1 MKSIL
6 PGCGV
11 IAVALAVFA
20 ATNLRADGDPFE
32 GCEQTFADENY
43 GSSPFRNTCGHE
55 LRRRR
60 AMLAAWG
67 IDASRMPKIDAWDRY
82 EAEYTVREDSRREQ
96 EQRDRLE
103 SERLATE
110 RARAQA
116 EQEKVAAASARESE
130 RYAAEQMKNAQ
141 QMMQEQDQMMKS
153 LGVNLGAGGATGS
166 ADCGDD
172 YEADEIRMY
181 QVMINNG
188 VAPQCRTLTCGA
200 LVDCVDEVL
209 DAEED

>member
-1 MKSIL
+1 MKTIL

-11 IAVALAVFA
+11 IAVVLAVFA
-20 ATNLRADGDPFE
+20 ATNVRADGDPFE
-32 GCEQTFADENY
+32 GCEQTFADEYY
-43 GSSPFRNTCGHE
+43 GSKSFRDSCGHE

-67 IDASRMPKIDAWDRY
+67 IDASRMAKMDAWERY
-82 EAEYTVREDSRREQ
+82 TAENSVREDARREQ

-110 RARAQA
+110 RAKAQA
-116 EQEKVAAASARESE
+116 EQEKVAAASAREAE
-130 RYAAEQMKNAQ
+130 KYAAAQMQAGQ
-141 QMMQEQDQMMKS
+141 QMMREQDQMLKG
-153 LGVNLGAGGATGS
+153 LGVNLGGS
-166 ADCGDD
+166 GTTRDTDCGDD

-181 QVMINNG
+181 QVMIGNG
-188 VAPQCRTLTCGA
+188 VAPQCRHLSCGE